1 MIRFSSITAR
11 FGPSKYKAWVNKHLV
26 YADMTW
32 QFDKFVSMCYLY
44 SLAFSIVA
52 VFILT
57 VFLQYTF
64 LLSFAVSQF
73 VFIISFLTFHFILSV
88 IAENRAKTVEEVLP
102 DVLKLVAINLKSGMT
117 VDRALLLSA
126 RPEFGI
132 MEKEIKT
139 VSQKVISG
147 VPVEKALDHFTERI
161 LSPLLTRTMRLV
173 KEGLDKGGEL
183 AVLLEQIAN
192 DMVHTKTLRKE
203 VAAQVGMYAIF
214 IFFAVGIGAPMMY
227 GVSTYLVKTMTKIT
241 GGLDIGAAST
251 AHVSSIKF
259 QKINIDT
266 NFLTSYQLVSLL
278 ITAIFGGLLLG
289 LLKDGKEKAG
299 VKYIPILIV
308 MDIGIYFVANVM
320 LGSVLGV

>member
-126 RPEFGI
+126 RPEF
-132 MEKEIKT
+132 
-139 VSQKVISG
+139 
-147 VPVEKALDHFTERI
+147 
-161 LSPLLTRTMRLV
+161 
-173 KEGLDKGGEL
+173 
-183 AVLLEQIAN
+183 
-192 DMVHTKTLRKE
+192 
-203 VAAQVGMYAIF
+203 
-214 IFFAVGIGAPMMY
+214 
-227 GVSTYLVKTMTKIT
+227 
-241 GGLDIGAAST
+241 
-251 AHVSSIKF
+251 
-259 QKINIDT
+259 
-266 NFLTSYQLVSLL
+266 
-278 ITAIFGGLLLG
+278 
-289 LLKDGKEKAG
+289 
-299 VKYIPILIV
+299 
-308 MDIGIYFVANVM
+308 
-320 LGSVLGV
+320 